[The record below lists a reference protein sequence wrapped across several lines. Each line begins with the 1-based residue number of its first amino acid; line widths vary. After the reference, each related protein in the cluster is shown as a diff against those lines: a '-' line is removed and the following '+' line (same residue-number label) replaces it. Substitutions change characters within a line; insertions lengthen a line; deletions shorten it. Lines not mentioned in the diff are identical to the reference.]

1 MGKLKS
7 QRLKTAAMPLQP
19 MYLLELFYENS
30 THNGNGHFRFQEMRN
45 SRTIPKWTFLPND
58 PAGRELLRLIA
69 MGLGGERY
77 LNALPLPTEIILD
90 HHRPL
95 RVAHVLA
102 RHYPLDHQNRGVSV
116 VGSGVDV
123 DAEGHVTTLRAKDLS
138 LVSWIVPAKKLN
150 IPVLPSAYLLLAH
163 GPGYKPGP
171 RGEDFQFTDPL
182 FRRTRF
188 HALLMHNA
196 PLTNPVDFMDRL
208 RYKAIQ
214 CGRKPSQ
221 NVLHALCEQL
231 GQQLDINTDSW
242 ADVNVDPDAAWHALH
257 PREQHAVLPVLDM
270 ARHMLDA
277 FPTSATPMEMPGVVL
292 MDQPE
297 TFCTPGRFMD
307 YMTLLDTL
315 FPRLQFILSTGTA
328 AGESLPSSLPQ
339 KRLPLPEDENPSK
352 KRGPVRL
359 PKETILLIDV
369 DGRLPNLAL
378 MKLSTHYRQKGHTV
392 RLEKRGCFLE
402 GPDRV
407 YASTVFYTPLSVRR
421 NRRLRRHYGDKLIL
435 GGTGEDI
442 SSRLPDAVEA
452 LHADYTLYP
461 ELGDRAIGF
470 ITRGCPFD
478 CPFCVVPPKE
488 GSPRQVSDLD
498 TLLEGGRLKKLILL
512 DDNILSHPNA
522 DRFLWEMAERN
533 IMVNFTQTLDLR
545 LVNRERATLLKRIQC
560 TNTRFTRR
568 NFHFSLNHNRHL
580 DRVARKYR
588 LFDFKPRD
596 NVEFLCMYGFDT
608 TLGDDVER
616 FKLLRTLPG
625 AYVFTQKYLPV
636 KGGPPPDTQDFF
648 GPNPDPLID
657 QLVGLI
663 FTQNMKS
670 MENYYRWVSRRYA
683 ETYGKLHMGLVD
695 TIFRYNRRHK
705 KGEYIASLAGT
716 KKKHF

>member
-1 MGKLKS
+1 
-7 QRLKTAAMPLQP
+7 
-19 MYLLELFYENS
+19 MYLLELFYANS
-30 THNGNGHFRFQEMRN
+30 KQNGDGRFRFQKTR
-45 SRTIPKWTFLPND
+45 SSHTIPKWSFFSND
-58 PAGRELLRLIA
+58 PAGRERLRLIA
-69 MGLGGERY
+69 MGLGGEKY
-77 LNALPLPTEIILD
+77 LNVLPLPTEIISD
-90 HHRPL
+90 RRRPL
-95 RVAHVLA
+95 RVLHVLA
-102 RHYPLDHQNRGVSV
+102 RHYPLDSQNRSVSV
-116 VGSGVDV
+116 LGSGVDV
-123 DAEGHVTTLRAKDLS
+123 DVEGNVSPLRTKELS
-138 LVSWIVPAKKLN
+138 LISSIVPSRKLN
-150 IPVLPSAYLLLAH
+150 ILGRPSAYLLLAY
-163 GPGYKPGP
+163 GTGYRPGP

-188 HALLMHNA
+188 HSLLMQNA

-208 RYKAIQ
+208 RYKAIR

-221 NVLHALCEQL
+221 NMLHALCEQL
-231 GQQLDINTDSW
+231 SRHLNINTDSW
-242 ADVNVDPDAAWHALH
+242 FDVDVDGDGLWHAL
-257 PREQHAVLPVLDM
+257 RLRMQRALLPILDM

-297 TFCTPGRFMD
+297 SFCASGRFKD
-307 YMTLLDTL
+307 YVTLLDTL
-315 FPRLQFILSTGTA
+315 FPRLQFILSTATA
-328 AGESLPSSLPQ
+328 AAESLPSSIPQ
-339 KRLPLPEDENPSK
+339 KRLSLPEDENPPK

-378 MKLSTHYRQKGHTV
+378 MKLSTHYRQKGYTV
-392 RLEKRGCFLE
+392 RLEKRDCFLE
-402 GPDRV
+402 GPERV

-421 NRRLRRHYGDKLIL
+421 NRRLRRHYGDKLTL

-442 SSRLPDAVEA
+442 SSSLPDAVEA

-461 ELGDRAIGF
+461 ELGNRAIGF

-488 GSPRQVSDLD
+488 GRPRQVSDLN

-522 DRFLWEMAERN
+522 DRFLSEMAERK

-545 LVNRERATLLKRIQC
+545 LVNRVRATLLKRIQC
-560 TNTRFTRR
+560 ANTRFTRR

-608 TLGDDVER
+608 SLADDVER
-616 FKLLRTLPG
+616 FKFLRSLPG
-625 AYVFTQKYLPV
+625 AYIFTQKYLPI
-636 KGGPPPDTQDFF
+636 KGGPSSDIQDFF

-695 TIFRYNRRHK
+695 TIFRYNQRHK
-705 KGEYIASLAGT
+705 KGEYIESLAGT
-716 KKKHF
+716 KTRHS

>member
-1 MGKLKS
+1 
-7 QRLKTAAMPLQP
+7 
-19 MYLLELFYENS
+19 MYVLELFYENS
-30 THNGNGHFRFQEMRN
+30 AHNGNGHFRFQGMRS
-45 SRTIPKWTFLPND
+45 SRTIPKWTSLPND

-69 MGLGGERY
+69 VGLGGEKY
-77 LNALPLPTEIILD
+77 LNALPLPTKIISD
-90 HHRPL
+90 PHRPL

-102 RHYPLDHQNRGVSV
+102 RHYPLDQQNRGVSV
-116 VGSGVDV
+116 MGSGVDV
-123 DAEGHVTTLRAKDLS
+123 DAGGHVTTLRTKDLS
-138 LVSWIVPAKKLN
+138 LISRIVPAKKLN
-150 IPVLPSAYLLLAH
+150 IPVRPSAYLLLAY
-163 GPGYKPGP
+163 GGGYRPGP
-171 RGEDFQFTDPL
+171 RGEDFHFTDPL

-188 HALLMHNA
+188 HALLIPNA

-208 RYKAIQ
+208 RYKGIRW
-214 CGRKPSQ
+214 GRKPSR
-221 NVLHALCEQL
+221 NMLHALCEQL
-231 GQQLDINTDSW
+231 RQHLDINTDSW
-242 ADVNVDPDAAWHALH
+242 PDVNVNANDVWNGLH
-257 PREQHAVLPVLDM
+257 PRRQHALLPILDM

-277 FPTSATPMEMPGVVL
+277 FPTSATPMEMPGLVL

-297 TFCTPGRFMD
+297 TFCTPGRFTD

-315 FPRLQFILSTGTA
+315 FPRLQFILSTGMDA
-328 AGESLPSSLPQ
+328 AESLPSSFFQ
-339 KRLPLPEDENPSK
+339 KRLALPEEEKPRK
-352 KRGPVRL
+352 KCGPLRL
-359 PKETILLIDV
+359 PKETVLLIDV

-378 MKLSTHYRQKGHTV
+378 MKLSTYFRQKGHTV
-392 RLEKRGCFLE
+392 RLEKRDCFLE

-407 YASTVFYTPLSVRR
+407 YASTVFYKPLSVRR
-421 NRRLRRHYGDKLIL
+421 TRRLQRHYGDRLTL
-435 GGTGEDI
+435 GGTGENI

-461 ELGDRAIGF
+461 ELDDRAIGF

-488 GSPRQVSDLD
+488 GKPRQVSDLD

-522 DRFLWEMAERN
+522 DRFLLEMAERN

-545 LVNRERATLLKRIQC
+545 LVNQERAELLRKIQC
-560 TNTRFTRR
+560 TNTRFTRS

-588 LFDFKPRD
+588 LFDFKPRN

-608 TLGDDVER
+608 TLADDVDR
-616 FKLLRTLPG
+616 FRFLRSLPG
-625 AYVFTQKYLPV
+625 AYVFTQKYLPI
-636 KGGPPPDTQDFF
+636 KGGPPPDRLDFF
-648 GPNPDPLID
+648 GTDPDPLID
-657 QLVGLI
+657 QLVGVM

-683 ETYGKLHMGLVD
+683 ETYGKLHTGLVD
-695 TIFRYNRRHK
+695 TIFRYNHRHK

-716 KKKHF
+716 RKKPF

>member
-1 MGKLKS
+1 
-7 QRLKTAAMPLQP
+7 
-19 MYLLELFYENS
+19 MYLLELFYKNS
-30 THNGNGHFRFQEMRN
+30 SHNGDGHFRFQKMRS
-45 SRTIPKWTFLPND
+45 SRTIGKWTLLPNN

-69 MGLGGERY
+69 VGLGGERY
-77 LNALPLPTEIILD
+77 LNALPLPTDIIAD
-90 HHRPL
+90 RHRPL
-95 RVAHVLA
+95 RVLHVLA
-102 RHYPLDHQNRGVSV
+102 RHYPLDSQNRSV
-116 VGSGVDV
+116 TALGSGVDV
-123 DAEGHVTTLRAKDLS
+123 DAEGNVTPLRTKDLS
-138 LVSWIVPAKKLN
+138 LISSIVPSRKLN
-150 IPVLPSAYLLLAH
+150 ILGRPSAYMLLAY
-163 GPGYKPGP
+163 GTGYRPGP

-188 HALLMHNA
+188 HSLLMQNA

-208 RYKAIQ
+208 RYKGIR

-221 NVLHALCEQL
+221 NVLHALCGQL
-231 GQQLDINTDSW
+231 NRQLNINTDSW
-242 ADVNVDPDAAWHALH
+242 SDVNMDVNDAWNALH
-257 PREQHAVLPVLDM
+257 PQQQRAALPILDM

-315 FPRLQFILSTGTA
+315 FPRLQFILSAGAAA
-328 AGESLPSSLPQ
+328 AGSLPSSFL
-339 KRLPLPEDENPSK
+339 KKCLPLPEVEEPREKCGPIRLSK
-352 KRGPVRL
+352 NTV
-359 PKETILLIDV
+359 LLIDV

-378 MKLSTHYRQKGHTV
+378 MKLSAYYRQKGYPV
-392 RLEKRGCFLE
+392 RLEKRDCFLE

-407 YASTVFYTPLSVRR
+407 YASTVFYSPLSVER
-421 NRRLRRHYGDKLIL
+421 NRRLRRHYDERLTL

-442 SSRLPDAVEA
+442 SSRLPHEVET
-452 LHADYTLYP
+452 LRPDYTLYP
-461 ELGDRAIGF
+461 ELGNRAIGF

-488 GSPRQVSDLD
+488 GRPRQVSDLD

-560 TNTRFTRR
+560 ANTRFTRR

-608 TLGDDVER
+608 TLADDVER

-636 KGGPPPDTQDFF
+636 KGGPPPDIQDFF

-695 TIFRYNRRHK
+695 TIFRYNQRHK